1 MIPANISTR
10 FKYRIQKENG
20 YQREYYEVIMEDYG
34 EGNGG
39 HSELEFINYN
49 EIKLGS
55 KNYYRKGYEPEDS
68 QNSGNGGNPKFRS
81 TLI

>member
-1 MIPANISTR
+1 
-10 FKYRIQKENG
+10 
-20 YQREYYEVIMEDYG
+20 MEDYG